1 MTSPIPMEILLV
13 DDHPILHETIGA
25 VVRSIAPDVQLH
37 SETDLGGAL
46 TKARQLKRLEL
57 VLLDLGLPGCTG
69 IDALIRFRKTLP
81 RLRVAVISANED
93 AESMRAALDAGAVG
107 YLPKTSPP
115 KLMTEALRAIIGG
128 GMYVPPQALGAATP
142 ARTPPTLAD
151 LGITERQAD
160 VLRLVAKGLT
170 NSEIASTLG
179 ISGNTVKQHAHSAYR
194 ALGVSSRTEA
204 ILVLAKMGVK
214 DQ

>member
-1 MTSPIPMEILLV
+1 MDVLLV

-46 TKARQLKRLEL
+46 SKARQLKRLEL

-69 IDALIRFRKTLP
+69 IDALVRFRKTLP

-115 KLMTEALRAIIGG
+115 KLLTEALRAIIGG
-128 GMYVPPQALGAATP
+128 GMYVPPQALGATTP

-204 ILVLAKMGVK
+204 IVVLAKMGIRE
-214 DQ
+214 D